1 MAVVFVAGLHS
12 HTNYPLLETIE
23 KLISSSSNFRSSH
36 PEGFCKKV
44 FLDIS
49 QHSQE
54 NMCQNLFFKKV
65 TKLSN
70 IILYV
75 TIPIEIKR
83 NVIGFFE

>member
-1 MAVVFVAGLHS
+1 
-12 HTNYPLLETIE
+12 
-23 KLISSSSNFRSSH
+23 
-36 PEGFCKKV
+36 
-44 FLDIS
+44 
-49 QHSQE
+49 
-54 NMCQNLFFKKV
+54 MCQNLFFKKV